1 MAIAHDDDWCEVT
14 NGVGRTFIFNPS
26 TVLLPQD
33 QHDPPNTDLVVQ
45 LLRSKYSASYYE
57 GMAWMSRFQQV
68 LTDHRSCSS
77 FHNSGCH
84 IIRRQNNK
92 CMFYDDYFFNI
103 SPTDK

>member
-33 QHDPPNTDLVVQ
+33 QHDPTDTDLVVQ

-57 GMAWMSRFQQV
+57 GMASNELFLESINGSQELQ
-68 LTDHRSCSS
+68 
-77 FHNSGCH
+77 
-84 IIRRQNNK
+84 
-92 CMFYDDYFFNI
+92 FF
-103 SPTDK
+103 PQLRTPCQ